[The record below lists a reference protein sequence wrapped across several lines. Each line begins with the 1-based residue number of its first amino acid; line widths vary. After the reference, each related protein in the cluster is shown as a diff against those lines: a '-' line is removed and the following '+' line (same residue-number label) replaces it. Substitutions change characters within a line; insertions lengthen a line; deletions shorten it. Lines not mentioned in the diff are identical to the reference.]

1 MGKTHSALAV
11 SSVSV
16 VSLKP
21 QTESL
26 QSFISYY
33 DYMIKTR
40 KSFEMWGL
48 KNFEISSQVLNI
60 NKILYQHEPFAASE
74 YFKNSH
80 VAVAY
85 CQHLYHKLSY

>member
-1 MGKTHSALAV
+1 
-11 SSVSV
+11 
-16 VSLKP
+16 
-21 QTESL
+21 
-26 QSFISYY
+26 
-33 DYMIKTR
+33 
-40 KSFEMWGL
+40 MWGL